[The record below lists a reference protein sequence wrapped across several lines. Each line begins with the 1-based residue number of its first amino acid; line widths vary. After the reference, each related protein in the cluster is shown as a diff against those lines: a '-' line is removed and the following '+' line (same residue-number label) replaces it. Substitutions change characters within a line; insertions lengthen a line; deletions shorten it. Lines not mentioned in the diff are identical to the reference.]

1 MTIDLGGEGEAAGMT
16 LLLNADVYAPEH
28 LGHRHILTGGGRILW
43 LGTERPSF
51 PAYLGVAE
59 VDLAGRQVI
68 PGLIDGHCHITG
80 GGGEAGPASKVP
92 APLAESYRKA
102 GVTTVVGVLG
112 TDDVTRSTAELVAG
126 VRALRAQ
133 GINAWCHTGG
143 YHLPLTTLT
152 GSVRSDIVNIDCIVG
167 VGEVAI
173 SDHRS
178 SQPTLDEL
186 LRIAADAHVAG
197 LMTGKAGI
205 LHLHVGDGTRG
216 LDLIR
221 QALSVSEIP
230 ARVFNP
236 THVNRRKALLHEAI
250 DLVKAHGCYID
261 ITDFPVAE
269 GEDAYS
275 AADALEVYWA
285 SGAPADRVTV
295 SSDGGGCLPVFGAD
309 GQVVSY
315 DVGDCS
321 ALMATVRTLVG
332 RGHAL
337 ETVLPAFTSNPAAL
351 LRMRGVGQVGLGR
364 RADVALPSF
373 DAVAVMTSGA

>member
-1 MTIDLGGEGEAAGMT
+1 MTTDLVGEGEAAGMT

-43 LGTERPSF
+43 MGTERPSF
-51 PAYLGVAE
+51 PGYLGVAE

-152 GSVRSDIVNIDCIVG
+152 GSVRSDIVNIDCIIG

-205 LHLHVGDGTRG
+205 LHLHVGDGVRG

-221 QALSVSEIP
+221 QALSASEIP

-250 DLVKAHGCYID
+250 ELVKSHGCYID

-285 SGAPADRVTV
+285 SGAPLDRVTV
-295 SSDGGGCLPVFGAD
+295 SSDGGGCLPVFGPD
-309 GQVVSY
+309 GQVVSF

-321 ALMATVRTLVG
+321 ALMGTVRELVR

-337 ETVLPAFTSNPAAL
+337 ERVLPAFTSNVAAL
-351 LRMRGVGQVGLGR
+351 LRLHGVGQFESGC

-373 DAVAVMTSGA
+373 DAVAVVASGA

>member
-1 MTIDLGGEGEAAGMT
+1 MTTKSAMT
-16 LLLNADVYAPEH
+16 LLLNGDVYAPEH
-28 LGHRHILTGGGRILW
+28 LGHRHILIGGGTILYI
-43 LGTERPSF
+43 GTERPSF
-51 PAYLGVAE
+51 PTYLGVE
-59 VDLAGRQVI
+59 EIDLEGRRVI

-92 APLAESYRKA
+92 APTAESYRKA

-112 TDDVTRSTAELVAG
+112 TDDVTRSTAELVAAA
-126 VRALRAQ
+126 RALEAQ
-133 GINAWCHTGG
+133 GINAYCHTGG

-152 GSVRSDIVNIDCIVG
+152 GSVRGDIVHCDRIIG

-178 SQPTLDEL
+178 SQPTLQEL
-186 LRIAADAHVAG
+186 LRIASDAHVAG

-205 LHLHVGDGTRG
+205 LHLHVGDGPRG
-216 LDLIR
+216 LELIR
-221 QALSVSEIP
+221 EALTVSEIP

-250 DLVKAHGCYID
+250 ALVKEFGCYID

-275 AADALEVYWA
+275 AADALEVYWE
-285 SGAPADRVTV
+285 SGAPLDRVTV
-295 SSDGGGCLPVFGAD
+295 SSDGGGCLPVFDAN
-309 GQVVSY
+309 GQVVSFE
-315 DVGDCS
+315 VGDCS
-321 ALMATVRTLVG
+321 ALMRTVNRLMA

-337 ETVLPAFTSNPAAL
+337 ERVLPAFTATPAAL
-351 LRMRGVGQVGLGR
+351 LRFTDCGSLRTGMGPGVIH
-364 RADVALPSF
+364 AN
-373 DAVAVMTSGA
+373 